1 MGKDANVAAQI
12 ALGLATGAF
21 SGFKKAKKE
30 KKEEARED
38 KKFELLQRKFLIE
51 EMTAEHNLETS
62 KLDLDRKR
70 QMNELISPEEEAQFR
85 RRQMAAEDAKA
96 RREEFDADPD
106 RMLQKFTAE
115 MDKDRTH
122 IGYMKELTS
131 AAGRSNRGGGGGGG
145 SGGGASFDPRKSP
158 QYIAAT
164 EGLKQIDG
172 SLRHIQ
178 DLIGDADPGSSEY
191 QELVDERNALLGQRQ
206 QISSG
211 LMQAFGFQ
219 GPEAGKETASPEA
232 APAAPSAQAPDPN
245 ARPGIVG
252 SMFDSLFGKRE
263 DPLAYTRSYEE
274 TDPAKLK
281 DAQTIEMA
289 PAPTAKP
296 PAPFAGMSGVTLN
309 PAATAAVKARAQNRG
324 PVQPPLQEMQVYG
337 SPPVNQASILEMLKK
352 AFGGNPSAY

>member
-21 SGFKKAKKE
+21 SGLAKAKKE
-30 KKEEARED
+30 KKEEKRED
-38 KKFELLQRKFLIE
+38 KKFELLQRKFQLE
-51 EMTAEHNLETS
+51 EWTAEHNLEAS

-131 AAGRSNRGGGGGGG
+131 AAGRSNRGGGGGG

-191 QELVDERNALLGQRQ
+191 QELVDERNRLLGQRQ

-245 ARPGIVG
+245 ARPGILG
-252 SMFDSLFGKRE
+252 GMYDSLFGKRA
-263 DPLAYTRSYEE
+263 DPLAHLNNYPE

-281 DAQTIEMA
+281 DVQNVEMA
-289 PAPTAKP
+289 PVPTAKP

-309 PAATAAVKARAQNRG
+309 PEAIAAVKARAQNRG
-324 PVQPPLQEMQVYG
+324 PVQPPMEEMQVYG
-337 SPPVNQASILEMLKK
+337 SPPVSQASILEMLKK